1 MSDSGNGRRPPSRP
15 SRPTGGRPAGA
26 RPPARRPARRPATR
40 RPKKKQRHWLRRII
54 FAGIIAAVIG
64 VVGFIIALALTT
76 VPSPNELSTTQ
87 ATIVYYSDG
96 KNEVGRL
103 GDTTR
108 RSVALASIPLV
119 TQHAILAAEDRD
131 FYSHGGISPIGFV
144 RALFNNVSGG
154 STQGGSTITQQYAK
168 NAFLTQERAWSR
180 KFKEALLSIKLETVS
195 SKDQILEDYL
205 NTIYF
210 GRNAYGIDAAARNFF
225 GKPVENLNLGQ
236 SAMLA
241 AIINSPSFYSNPD
254 NSDRLKGRWQ
264 YVLDGMVSQGWI
276 TQEQADSAKY
286 PDINR
291 AVNAN
296 RLGGQ
301 TGYLIQAVKDQ
312 LLGQGFTEQEIE
324 KGGLR
329 IITTL
334 DKQAED
340 AAIAAVENQG
350 PKSKTQG
357 LRIGL
362 ASVRPGTGEI
372 VAIYGGEDFITSQ
385 INNATRPFAQA
396 GSTFKPF
403 ALAAATEK
411 DYNLQ
416 TIWPGQSP
424 ITVNGYTLNNYSDKS
439 YGQVSLLKATLKS
452 INSAYVTLESAIGVG
467 AVADA
472 AVRAGIPST
481 TPGLNLDNLDLTF
494 VLGTASPSGL
504 NMANAYATFANQGTQ
519 SSTSIVK
526 QVLGQNGGLLFE
538 YTPTLNMAFDS
549 RIANTVTYALNQ
561 NVERGTAFAAR
572 ALERPA
578 AAKTGTTDGNKSA
591 WLVGYTPELSTAV
604 LMAKEI
610 EGIPVSLSGT
620 GGLKTV
626 TGGSFPTAIWTAYM
640 KGALKNAP
648 VAQFP
653 APPDSI
659 NDRWNCADLTAS
671 NGGTPPLGC
680 PNASAV
686 EFGPGIDEAGNPDG
700 INIPESTTVI
710 PDITKGDGAPVVGG
724 KPGKATKTPT
734 PTPTPTPTKT
744 KKVPVH
750 SGGDSAPGRAG

>member
-1 MSDSGNGRRPPSRP
+1 MTDSGNGRRPPSRP
-15 SRPTGGRPAGA
+15 GRPTGGRPTGA
-26 RPPARRPARRPATR
+26 RPPARRPAQRPAAR
-40 RPKKKQRHWLRRII
+40 RSKKKQKHWMRRII
-54 FAGIIAAVIG
+54 FAGIIVFVLG

-87 ATIVYYSDG
+87 ATIVYYADG

-108 RSVALASIPLV
+108 RSVPLASIPIV

-131 FYSHGGISPIGFV
+131 FYTHGGISPIGFV

-180 KFKEALLSIKLETVS
+180 KIKEALLSIKLETVS

-210 GRNAYGIDAAARNFF
+210 GRNAYGIDAAARNYF

-241 AIINSPSFYSNPD
+241 AIINSPNFYSNPD
-254 NSDRLKGRWQ
+254 HNDRLNGRWR
-264 YVLDGMVSQGWI
+264 YVLEGMVGQGWI
-276 TQEQADSAKY
+276 TQEEADSAKY
-286 PDINR
+286 PNINR

-301 TGYLIQAVKDQ
+301 TGYLIQAVKNQ
-312 LLGQGFTEQEIE
+312 LLTQGFTEQEIE

-340 AAIAAVENQG
+340 SAIAAVETQG
-350 PKSKTQG
+350 PKSKTKG

-372 VAIYGGEDFITSQ
+372 VAMYGGEDFITSQ

-411 DYNLQ
+411 DYNLH
-416 TIWPGQSP
+416 TVWPGNSP
-424 ITVNGYTLNNYSDKS
+424 ITVNGYTLTNYNDKS

-452 INSAYVTLESAIGVG
+452 INSAYVTLESAVGVD

-472 AVRAGIPST
+472 AVRAGVPTT

-504 NMANAYATFANQGTQ
+504 SMANAYATFANQGTQ
-519 SSTSIVK
+519 SSTTIVK
-526 QVLGQNGGLLFE
+526 QVIGQNGGLLFE
-538 YTPTLNMAFDS
+538 YTPTLNTAFDS
-549 RIANTVTYALNQ
+549 RVANTVTYALNQ

-626 TGGSFPTAIWTAYM
+626 TGGSFPTAIWTAFM

-648 VAQFP
+648 VSQFP
-653 APPDSI
+653 SPPDSI
-659 NDRWNCADLTAS
+659 NDRWNCADLSAS

-680 PNASAV
+680 PNASAM
-686 EFGPGIDEAGNPDG
+686 EFAPGTDEAGNPDG
-700 INIPESTTVI
+700 IKIPGSTTVI
-710 PDITKGDGAPVVGG
+710 PNLTTGDGAPVVGG

-734 PTPTPTPTKT
+734 PTPTPTKS
-744 KKVPVH
+744 KKIPAQ
-750 SGGDSAPGRAG
+750 SGGDGAPGRAG

>member
-1 MSDSGNGRRPPSRP
+1 MTDSGNGRRPPSRP
-15 SRPTGGRPAGA
+15 SRPTGGRPSGA
-26 RPPARRPARRPATR
+26 RPPARRPTPRPAAR
-40 RPKKKQRHWLRRII
+40 RPKKKQHHWVRRII
-54 FAGIIAAVIG
+54 FAGIIAAVLG
-64 VVGFIIALALTT
+64 VVAFIIALALTT

-87 ATIVYYSDG
+87 ATIVYYADG

-108 RSVALASIPLV
+108 RSVPLGSIPIV

-131 FYSHGGISPIGFV
+131 FYSHGGISPIGFI

-180 KFKEALLSIKLETVS
+180 KIKEALLSIKLETVS

-210 GRNAYGIDAAARNFF
+210 GRNAYGIDAASRNYF

-254 NSDRLKGRWQ
+254 HNDRLKGRWQ
-264 YVLDGMVSQGWI
+264 YVLDGMVGQGWI
-276 TQEQADSAKY
+276 TQEEADGAKY
-286 PDINR
+286 PNINR

-312 LLGQGFTEQEIE
+312 LLGQGFSEAEIE
-324 KGGLR
+324 KGGLH

-340 AAIAAVENQG
+340 SAIAAVEAQG
-350 PKSKTQG
+350 PKSKTKG

-372 VAIYGGEDFITSQ
+372 VAMYGGEDFITSQ

-403 ALAAATEK
+403 ALAAATEQ
-411 DYNLQ
+411 DYNLH
-416 TIWPGQSP
+416 TMWNANSP
-424 ITVNGYTLNNYSDKS
+424 CTVNGYTLTNYADKS
-439 YGQVSLLKATLKS
+439 YGLASLLKATLHS
-452 INSAYVTLESAIGVG
+452 INCSYVQLESAVGVDK
-467 AVADA
+467 VADV
-472 AVRAGIPST
+472 AVRAGVPST

-504 NMANAYATFANQGTQ
+504 DMANAYATFANQGTK

-526 QVLGQNGGLLFE
+526 QVLGQNGGLLCE
-538 YTPTLNMAFDS
+538 YTPTLSAAFDS
-549 RIANTVTYALNQ
+549 RVANTVTYALNQ
-561 NVERGTAFAAR
+561 NVEKGTAFVAR
-572 ALERPA
+572 GLERPA

-610 EGIPVSLSGT
+610 DGLPVSMSGT

-626 TGGSFPTAIWTAYM
+626 TGGSFPAAMWTAFM

-648 VAQFP
+648 VEQLPP
-653 APPDSI
+653 APDSI
-659 NDRWNCADLTAS
+659 NDRWNCADLSAS

-680 PNASAV
+680 PGASAV
-686 EFGPGIDEAGNPDG
+686 EFAPGIDEAGNPDG
-700 INIPESTTVI
+700 ISIPGSTTVI
-710 PDITKGDGAPVVGG
+710 PNVPKGDGAPVVGG
-724 KPGKATKTPT
+724 KPGKGTKTPT

-744 KKVPVH
+744 KETPVQ
-750 SGGDSAPGRAG
+750 SGGDGAPGRAG